1 MRQIA
6 LSSDDHITTEV
17 DDEDAVIVVVAQFKP
32 GESKAVGLAWAIEI
46 AAACRMHCT
55 AAVFAARH
63 SMLLLALCVCVCV
76 CVWRGG
82 EECVCVCVCV
92 SYNLRSSVREK

>member
-63 SMLLLALCVCVCV
+63 SMLLLAVCVCV
-76 CVWRGG
+76 CVGG
-82 EECVCVCVCV
+82 CGCGWVCGCVWVWVWVCVCVC
-92 SYNLRSSVREK
+92 